1 MADES
6 AADRWFY
13 KSDGKKHGPV
23 SLDKLR
29 QLLAQKTIPTDSL
42 VWHNG
47 MESWTPA
54 AEAPELQGIQPAT
67 AAGAA
72 RDPRL
77 RRRQLTI
84 AIAVASLVIGG
95 MLASQISFRRPA
107 SPPPPSS
114 LTEQL
119 VAIGRAGDLAAMP
132 VVVTAITN
140 PDSSVAT
147 TAVTVAERLLGVR
160 YSEADRSNLG
170 SLVGLLLPAVQASRA
185 SARAAKCAANLH
197 QIGIAYHSY
206 LSAQPSKTTG
216 LPAPGWCKR
225 MMPFLEE

>member
-13 KSDGKKHGPV
+13 KSDTKKHGPV

-29 QLLAQKTIPTDSL
+29 QLLAQKTIPTTSL
-42 VWHNG
+42 VWHKS

-54 AEAPELQGIQPAT
+54 REVSELQGIQPAP
-67 AAGAA
+67 ALGAI

-77 RRRQLTI
+77 RKRQLTI
-84 AIAVASLVIGG
+84 AIAVASLGIGG
-95 MLASQISFRRPA
+95 MLASQIGFRRPV
-107 SPPPPSS
+107 SPPPPAS

-119 VAIGRAGDLAAMP
+119 VAIGRTGDLAAMP

-140 PDSSVAT
+140 PDRGIAT

-160 YSEADRSNLG
+160 YSEADRAN
-170 SLVGLLLPAVQASRA
+170 PAALAPKVRA
-185 SARAAKCAANLH
+185 DCSATQQQLQRRRSGKDMLR
-197 QIGIAYHSY
+197 
-206 LSAQPSKTTG
+206 P
-216 LPAPGWCKR
+216 
-225 MMPFLEE
+225 

>member
-13 KSDGKKHGPV
+13 KSDSKKCGPV
-23 SLDKLR
+23 SLDQLR
-29 QLLAQKTIPTDSL
+29 QLLAQHTIPTDSL

-54 AEAPELQGIQPAT
+54 ADAPELQGIQPAP
-67 AAGAA
+67 ALGAA

-77 RRRQLTI
+77 RRRRLII
-84 AIAVASLVIGG
+84 AGAAVSLVLSG
-95 MLASQISFRRPA
+95 MLASQIGFRRPA
-107 SPPPPSS
+107 SPPPPAS

-160 YSEADRSNLG
+160 YSEADRSNLA
-170 SLVGLLLPAVQASRA
+170 SLAPKVRA
-185 SARAAKCAANLH
+185 DWTATQQQLQRRRSGKDMLR
-197 QIGIAYHSY
+197 
-206 LSAQPSKTTG
+206 P
-216 LPAPGWCKR
+216 
-225 MMPFLEE
+225 